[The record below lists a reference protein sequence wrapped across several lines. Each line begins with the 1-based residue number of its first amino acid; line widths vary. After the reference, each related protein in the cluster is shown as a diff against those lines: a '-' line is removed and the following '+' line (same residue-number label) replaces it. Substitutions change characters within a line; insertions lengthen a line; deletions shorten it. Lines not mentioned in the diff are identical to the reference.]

1 MQYQKQVPLYTRTV
15 GIAEFKVNSSAKSK
29 QNQQEVITPEVGVT
43 GSN

>member
-1 MQYQKQVPLYTRTV
+1 MQYQKQVYTCTV